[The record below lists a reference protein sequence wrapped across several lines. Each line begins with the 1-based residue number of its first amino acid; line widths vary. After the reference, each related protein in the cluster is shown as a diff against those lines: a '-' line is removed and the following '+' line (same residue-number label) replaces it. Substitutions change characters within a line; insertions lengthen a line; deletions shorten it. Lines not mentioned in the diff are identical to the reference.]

1 MSARPLLQ
9 RSSIRHCAGL
19 GGVLFVA
26 LEAIAAGSSVSFPQD
41 AFKRMI
47 ADVDRPEI
55 VVCMQAAQQRAH
67 SDRNVDALR
76 WGKDVS
82 ETAHVE
88 DHETG
93 GDVVRAVMLMASGHD
108 TKATGGTRWRP
119 VRVTCLQ
126 REGSPTS
133 VRFDWP

>member
-1 MSARPLLQ
+1 MSAQSRW
-9 RSSIRHCAGL
+9 RSGTVHRRAVAC
-19 GGVLFVA
+19 VA
-26 LEAIAAGSSVSFPQD
+26 LFATIEALAAGSSVTFPQD

-47 ADVDRPEI
+47 ATVGRPEI

-67 SDRNVDALR
+67 ADPNVDALR

-82 ETAHVE
+82 DTAHVE
-88 DHETG
+88 DSESG
-93 GDVVRAVMLMASGHD
+93 GDIVRAVTLLASGHEAKSAD
-108 TKATGGTRWRP
+108 SGRWRP

-126 REGSPTS
+126 REGSSTS